1 MARIDRTALPPG
13 PRIAALQSARYLS
26 DPCGYTRKLRERYGD
41 LFSMPTLN
49 GMLVMAC
56 SPEGARQILAGREED
71 FVVGFGTDAIAPIVG
86 DASLLLLS
94 GERHKRERKLLS
106 PTFHGQRM
114 RAYSSAMQDAALRG
128 AKEWAPGRRLV
139 MRDEMERIALDVIL
153 RVVLGARDEAEVQ
166 SLARAIRKAV
176 VEVDPLP
183 LFMPFLQR
191 EFFGLGPWAKFQANL
206 RELDAQIH
214 ALIAR
219 ARSGKTDGKDVLSRL
234 TEASYE
240 DGAPMSDQA
249 IRAELLTLLVAG
261 HETTA
266 TAMAWMF
273 YELGRHPEVA
283 HRLREEIAGLGLAP
297 EPDALAG
304 IPILDAFCRE
314 TLRLHPIVA
323 EFFRTVA
330 PGNRF
335 AIGGYEI
342 PEGIS
347 LAGSILE
354 LHRDPELYPQPE
366 QFRPERFMER
376 QFAPHEFAAFGG
388 SHRHCLGAA
397 FALQQMKIVL
407 GTLLP
412 RFTLELTS
420 PEPPKTV
427 VRNLT
432 LGARDGIP
440 MRVAG

>member
-1 MARIDRTALPPG
+1 MARIDRSALPPG
-13 PRIAALQSARYLS
+13 PSLAALQSARYLS
-26 DPCGYTRKLRERYGD
+26 DPHGYTRKLRKRHGD
-41 LFSMPTLN
+41 VFSMPTLN
-49 GMLVMAC
+49 GMLVIAC
-56 SPEGARQILAGREED
+56 APEGARQILAGKEED
-71 FVVGFGTDAIAPIVG
+71 FVVGFGTDAIEPVIG

-94 GERHKRERKLLS
+94 GDRHRRERKLLS

-114 RAYSSAMQDAALRG
+114 RAYSNAMQDAAIRG
-128 AKEWAPGRRLV
+128 AKEWTPGRPLV
-139 MRDEMERIALDVIL
+139 MRDEMERIALEVIL
-153 RVVLGARDEAEVQ
+153 RVVLGARDEDEVQ
-166 SLARAIRKAV
+166 SLGQAIRKAII
-176 VEVDPLP
+176 EINPLP

-191 EFFGLGPWAKFQANL
+191 ELFGLGPWARFQANM
-206 RELDAQIH
+206 RELDAQLY

-219 ARSGKTDGKDVLSRL
+219 ARSGKTDGEDILSKL
-234 TEASYE
+234 TEARYE
-240 DGAPMSDQA
+240 DGEGMSDQS

-273 YELGRHPEVA
+273 YEIGRHPEIA
-283 HRLREEIAGLGLAP
+283 AQLREEIAALGLAP
-297 EPDALAG
+297 EPDALARV
-304 IPILDAFCRE
+304 PRLDAFCRE

-330 PGNRF
+330 PGRTF
-335 AIGGYEI
+335 QIDRWTI
-342 PEGIS
+342 PEGVS

-354 LHRDPELYPQPE
+354 LHRDPELYPEPE
-366 QFRPERFMER
+366 RFRPERFLER

-412 RFTLELTS
+412 AHRLELAT
-420 PEPPKTV
+420 EAPPRTV

-432 LGARDGIP
+432 LGAKDGIR
-440 MRVAG
+440 MVVAG